1 MRYFVLAFLLLFT
14 GCVNKNFTLKDLSLS
29 QNASNYLANS
39 QNGSN
44 NSNSGDNIDPQALRE
59 SLKESYLKAWYSPWQ
74 DMEVKRNKKEVFW
87 ILKEMNRSTGYGE
100 DLKPNAKAF
109 NDALIKSMDIVHYP
123 SAKIKAVV
131 VRDSDVRAVPTNKP
145 YYRSQKGY
153 PFDRYQNSLI
163 FQGTPVLI
171 THFNTDKTYAHIQ
184 SSFVYGW
191 IKVSDLAYMRDKDI
205 KFLTQLKNYVMPI
218 RDKIPLY
225 TEYGNFY
232 TQARVGELFPI
243 IPKDQNPPKRE
254 KQGEQKKQ
262 KKQEK
267 ESLKVYGFLKDS
279 QGYATL
285 QSVILN
291 EKDFFVFPK
300 AFNGENMAYFINTM
314 LGQKYGWGGTLGNR
328 DCSAFTRDSF
338 ANFGIL
344 LPRNSYAQSR
354 YANNYVDLSSMKA
367 KEKEDYI
374 LKNAT
379 PFGTLLYLKGHIM
392 LYLGERDH
400 QAIVAHSIWSLQT
413 QKHFKTLI
421 HNIGGVVITSLWLAR
436 EHNGAFS
443 KKKLL
448 IDRVLGMSDLK
459 DLMFKT
465 SSPLNAN

>member
-1 MRYFVLAFLLLFT
+1 MRYFLVVFLFLFV
-14 GCVNKNFTLKDLSLS
+14 GCMKKDFTLKDLSLP
-29 QNASNYLANS
+29 QEASSYLASS

-44 NSNSGDNIDPQALRE
+44 NIDPQALRE
-59 SLKESYLKAWYSPWQ
+59 KLKESYLKAWYSPWL
-74 DMEVKRNKKEVFW
+74 DMKVKSNKKEVFW
-87 ILKEMNRSTGYGE
+87 ILKEMNKSTGYGE

-109 NDALIKSMDIVHYP
+109 NDGLIKSMDIAHYP

-145 YYRSQKGY
+145 YYLSQKGY

-171 THFNTDKTYAHIQ
+171 THFNLDKTYAHIQ

-205 KFLTQLKNYVMPI
+205 ELLTKLKNYVMPI
-218 RDKIPLY
+218 KDKIPLY
-225 TEYGNFY
+225 TDYGGFY
-232 TQARVGELFPI
+232 TNARVGELFAL
-243 IPKDQNPPKRE
+243 IPQSQKTPQKS
-254 KQGEQKKQ
+254 QKK
-262 KKQEK
+262 E
-267 ESLKVYGFLKDS
+267 LKAYGFLRDAK
-279 QGYATL
+279 GYATL
-285 QSVILN
+285 QSVILE

-300 AFNGENMAYFINTM
+300 AFNSENMAYFIDTM
-314 LGQKYGWGGTLGNR
+314 LGQKYGWGGLLGNR

-354 YANNYVDLSSMKA
+354 YANNYMDLSSMKA

-379 PFGTLLYLKGHIM
+379 PFGTLIYLKGHIM
-392 LYLGERDH
+392 LYLGTYNH
-400 QAIVAHSIWSLQT
+400 QAIVAHSIWSVQT
-413 QKHFKTLI
+413 QKHFKTLS
-421 HNIGGVVITSLWLAR
+421 HKIGGVVITSLWLAE

-459 DLMFKT
+459 DFVHKT

>member
-1 MRYFVLAFLLLFT
+1 MRYFLVVFLFLFV
-14 GCVNKNFTLKDLSLS
+14 GCMKKDFTLKDLSLP
-29 QNASNYLANS
+29 QEASSYLASS
-39 QNGSN
+39 QNGSHN
-44 NSNSGDNIDPQALRE
+44 NQSIDPQALRE
-59 SLKESYLKAWYSPWQ
+59 NLKESYLKAWYSPWL
-74 DMEVKRNKKEVFW
+74 DMKVKSNKKEVFW
-87 ILKEMNRSTGYGE
+87 ILKEMNKSTGYGE

-109 NDALIKSMDIVHYP
+109 NDELIKSMDIEHYP
-123 SAKIKAVV
+123 STKIKAVV

-145 YYRSQKGY
+145 YYLSPKGY

-171 THFNTDKTYAHIQ
+171 THFNMDKTYAHIQ

-191 IKVSDLAYMRDKDI
+191 IKVSDLAYMHDKDI
-205 KFLTQLKNYVMPI
+205 ELLTKLKNYVMPI
-218 RDKIPLY
+218 KDKIPLY
-225 TEYGNFY
+225 TDYGDFY
-232 TQARVGELFPI
+232 TNARVGELFAL
-243 IPKDQNPPKRE
+243 IPQSQKTPQKP
-254 KQGEQKKQ
+254 QKK
-262 KKQEK
+262 E
-267 ESLKVYGFLKDS
+267 LKAYGFLRDAK
-279 QGYATL
+279 GYAIL
-285 QSVILN
+285 QSVILD
-291 EKDFFVFPK
+291 EKDFFIFPK
-300 AFNGENMAYFINTM
+300 AFNSENMAYFIDTM
-314 LGQKYGWGGTLGNR
+314 LGQKYGWGGLLGNR

-379 PFGTLLYLKGHIM
+379 PFGTLIYLKGHIM
-392 LYLGERDH
+392 LYLGAYNH
-400 QAIVAHSIWSLQT
+400 QAIVAHSIWSVQT
-413 QKHFKTLI
+413 QKHFKTLS
-421 HNIGGVVITSLWLAR
+421 HKIGGVVITSLWLAE

-459 DLMFKT
+459 DFVNKT

>member
-1 MRYFVLAFLLLFT
+1 MRYFLVVFLFLFV
-14 GCVNKNFTLKDLSLS
+14 GCMKRDFTLKDLSLP
-29 QNASNYLANS
+29 QEASSYLASS
-39 QNGSN
+39 QNGSHN
-44 NSNSGDNIDPQALRE
+44 NQSIDPQALKE
-59 SLKESYLKAWYSPWQ
+59 ILKESYLKAWYSPWL
-74 DMEVKRNKKEVFW
+74 DAKVKSNKKEVFW
-87 ILKEMNRSTGYGE
+87 ILKEMNKSTGYGE

-109 NDALIKSMDIVHYP
+109 NDELIKSMDIAHYP

-145 YYRSQKGY
+145 YYLSQKGY

-171 THFNTDKTYAHIQ
+171 THFNLDKTYAHIQ

-191 IKVSDLAYMRDKDI
+191 IKVSDLAYMHDKDI
-205 KFLTQLKNYVMPI
+205 ELLTKLKNYVMPI
-218 RDKIPLY
+218 KDKIPLY
-225 TEYGNFY
+225 TDYGDFY
-232 TQARVGELFPI
+232 TNARVGELFAL
-243 IPKDQNPPKRE
+243 IPQSQNASQNP
-254 KQGEQKKQ
+254 QKK
-262 KKQEK
+262 E
-267 ESLKVYGFLKDS
+267 LKAYGFLRDAK
-279 QGYATL
+279 GYATL

-300 AFNGENMAYFINTM
+300 AFTSENMAYFIDTM
-314 LGQKYGWGGTLGNR
+314 LGQKYGWGGLLGNR

-374 LKNAT
+374 IKNAT
-379 PFGTLLYLKGHIM
+379 PFGTLIYLKGHIM
-392 LYLGERDH
+392 LYLGERNH
-400 QAIVAHSIWSLQT
+400 QAIVAHSIWSVQT
-413 QKHFKTLI
+413 QKHFKTLS
-421 HNIGGVVITSLWLAR
+421 HKIGGVVITSLWLAE

-459 DLMFKT
+459 DFVHKT

>member
-1 MRYFVLAFLLLFT
+1 MRYFLIVFLFLFV
-14 GCVNKNFTLKDLSLS
+14 GCTKKDFTLKDLSLP
-29 QNASNYLANS
+29 QEASSYLASS

-44 NSNSGDNIDPQALRE
+44 NNQSIDPQALRE
-59 SLKESYLKAWYSPWQ
+59 NLKESYLKAWYSPWL
-74 DMEVKRNKKEVFW
+74 DMKVKSNKKEVFW
-87 ILKEMNRSTGYGE
+87 ILKEMNKSTGYGE

-109 NDALIKSMDIVHYP
+109 NDELIKSMDIERYP

-131 VRDSDVRAVPTNKP
+131 ARDSDVRAVPTNKP
-145 YYRSQKGY
+145 FYLSPKGY

-191 IKVSDLAYMRDKDI
+191 IKVSDLAYIRDKDI
-205 KFLTQLKNYVMPI
+205 ELLTHLKDYVMPI
-218 RDKIPLY
+218 KDKIPLY
-225 TEYGNFY
+225 TDYGGFY
-232 TQARVGELFPI
+232 TNARVGELFAL
-243 IPKDQNPPKRE
+243 IPQSQKTPQKP
-254 KQGEQKKQ
+254 QKK
-262 KKQEK
+262 E
-267 ESLKVYGFLKDS
+267 LKAYGFLRDS
-279 QGYATL
+279 KGYATL
-285 QSVILN
+285 QSVILE

-300 AFNGENMAYFINTM
+300 AFNSENMAYFIDTM
-314 LGQKYGWGGTLGNR
+314 LGQKYGWGGLLGNR

-379 PFGTLLYLKGHIM
+379 PFGTLIYLKGHIM
-392 LYLGERDH
+392 LYLGAHNH
-400 QAIVAHSIWSLQT
+400 QAIVAHSIWSVQT
-413 QKHFKTLI
+413 QKHFKTLS
-421 HNIGGVVITSLWLAR
+421 HKIGGVVITSLWLAE

-459 DLMFKT
+459 DFVNKT
-465 SSPLNAN
+465 SSPLSAN

>member
-1 MRYFVLAFLLLFT
+1 MRYFLVVFLFLFV
-14 GCVNKNFTLKDLSLS
+14 GCMKKDLTLKDLSLP
-29 QNASNYLANS
+29 QEASSYLASS

-44 NSNSGDNIDPQALRE
+44 NNQSIDPQALRE
-59 SLKESYLKAWYSPWQ
+59 NLKESYLKAWYSPWL
-74 DMEVKRNKKEVFW
+74 DMKVKSNKKEVFW
-87 ILKEMNRSTGYGE
+87 ILKEMDKSTGYGE

-109 NDALIKSMDIVHYP
+109 NDKLIKSMDIERYP

-145 YYRSQKGY
+145 YYLSPKGY

-171 THFNTDKTYAHIQ
+171 THFNLDKTYAHIQ

-191 IKVSDLAYMRDKDI
+191 IKVSDLAYMHNKDI
-205 KFLTQLKNYVMPI
+205 ELLTHLKNYVMPI
-218 RDKIPLY
+218 KDKIPLY
-225 TEYGNFY
+225 TDYGDFY
-232 TQARVGELFPI
+232 TDARVGELFAL
-243 IPKDQNPPKRE
+243 IPQNQNTPQKP
-254 KQGEQKKQ
+254 QKK
-262 KKQEK
+262 E
-267 ESLKVYGFLKDS
+267 LKAYGFLRDAK
-279 QGYATL
+279 GYAIL
-285 QSVILN
+285 QSVILE

-300 AFNGENMAYFINTM
+300 AFNSENMAYFIDTM
-314 LGQKYGWGGTLGNR
+314 LGQKYGWGGLLGNR

-379 PFGTLLYLKGHIM
+379 PFGTLIYLKGHIM
-392 LYLGERDH
+392 LYLGAHNH
-400 QAIVAHSIWSLQT
+400 QAIVAHSIWSVQT
-413 QKHFKTLI
+413 QKHFKTLS
-421 HNIGGVVITSLWLAR
+421 HKIGGVVITSLWLAE

-459 DLMFKT
+459 DFVNKT

>member
-1 MRYFVLAFLLLFT
+1 MRYFLVVFLFLFV
-14 GCVNKNFTLKDLSLS
+14 GCMQKDFVLKDLSLS
-29 QNASNYLANS
+29 QEASSYLASS

-44 NSNSGDNIDPQALRE
+44 NNQSIDPQALRE
-59 SLKESYLKAWYSPWQ
+59 NLKESYLKAWYSPWL
-74 DMEVKRNKKEVFW
+74 DMKVKSNKKEVFW
-87 ILKEMNRSTGYGE
+87 ILKEMNKSTGYGE

-109 NDALIKSMDIVHYP
+109 NDELIKSMDIERYP
-123 SAKIKAVV
+123 SAKIRAVV
-131 VRDSDVRAVPTNKP
+131 ARDSDVRAVPTNKP
-145 YYRSQKGY
+145 YYLSPKGY

-163 FQGTPVLI
+163 FQGTPVLV
-171 THFNTDKTYAHIQ
+171 THFNIDKTYAHIQ

-191 IKVSDLAYMRDKDI
+191 IKVSDLAYMHDKDI
-205 KFLTQLKNYVMPI
+205 ELLTHLKNYVMPI
-218 RDKIPLY
+218 KDKIPLY
-225 TEYGNFY
+225 TDYGDFY
-232 TQARVGELFPI
+232 TDARVGELFAL
-243 IPKDQNPPKRE
+243 IPQSQKTPQKP
-254 KQGEQKKQ
+254 QKK
-262 KKQEK
+262 E
-267 ESLKVYGFLKDS
+267 LKAYGFLRDAK
-279 QGYATL
+279 GYAAL
-285 QSVILN
+285 QSVILD

-300 AFNGENMAYFINTM
+300 AFNSENMAYFIDTM
-314 LGQKYGWGGTLGNR
+314 LGQKYGWGGLLGNR

-379 PFGTLLYLKGHIM
+379 PFGTLIYLKGHIM
-392 LYLGERDH
+392 LYLGTHNH
-400 QAIVAHSIWSLQT
+400 QAIVAHSIWSVQT
-413 QKHFKTLI
+413 QKHFKTLS
-421 HNIGGVVITSLWLAR
+421 HKIGGVVITSLWLAE

-459 DLMFKT
+459 DFVNKT

>member
-1 MRYFVLAFLLLFT
+1 MRYFLVVFLFLFV
-14 GCVNKNFTLKDLSLS
+14 GCMKKDFTLKDLSLP
-29 QNASNYLANS
+29 QEASSYLASS
-39 QNGSN
+39 QNGSHN
-44 NSNSGDNIDPQALRE
+44 NQSIDPQALRE
-59 SLKESYLKAWYSPWQ
+59 NLKESYLKAWYSPWL
-74 DMEVKRNKKEVFW
+74 DAKVKSNKKEVFW
-87 ILKEMNRSTGYGE
+87 ILKEMNKSTGYGE

-109 NDALIKSMDIVHYP
+109 NDELINSMDIAHYP

-145 YYRSQKGY
+145 YYLSQKGY

-171 THFNTDKTYAHIQ
+171 THFNLDKTYAHIQ

-205 KFLTQLKNYVMPI
+205 ELLTKLKNYVMPI
-218 RDKIPLY
+218 KDKIPLY
-225 TEYGNFY
+225 TDYGDFY
-232 TQARVGELFPI
+232 TDARVGELFAL
-243 IPKDQNPPKRE
+243 IPQSQNASQNP
-254 KQGEQKKQ
+254 QKK
-262 KKQEK
+262 E
-267 ESLKVYGFLKDS
+267 LKAYGFLRDAK
-279 QGYATL
+279 GYAAL
-285 QSVILN
+285 QSVILD

-300 AFNGENMAYFINTM
+300 AFNSENMAYFIDTM
-314 LGQKYGWGGTLGNR
+314 LGQKYGWGGLLGNR

-379 PFGTLLYLKGHIM
+379 PFGTLIYLKGHIM
-392 LYLGERDH
+392 LYLGERNH
-400 QAIVAHSIWSLQT
+400 QAIVAHSIWSVQT
-413 QKHFKTLI
+413 QKHFKTLS
-421 HNIGGVVITSLWLAR
+421 HKIGGVVITSLWLAE

-459 DLMFKT
+459 DFVNKT

>member
-1 MRYFVLAFLLLFT
+1 MRYFLVVFLFLFV
-14 GCVNKNFTLKDLSLS
+14 GCMKKDFTLKDLSLP
-29 QNASNYLANS
+29 QEASSYLASS

-44 NSNSGDNIDPQALRE
+44 NNQSIDPQALRE
-59 SLKESYLKAWYSPWQ
+59 NLKESYLKAWYSPWL
-74 DMEVKRNKKEVFW
+74 DMKVKSNKKEVFW
-87 ILKEMNRSTGYGE
+87 ILKEMNKSTGYGE

-109 NDALIKSMDIVHYP
+109 NDELIKSMDIEHYP

-131 VRDSDVRAVPTNKP
+131 TRDSDVRAVPTNKP
-145 YYRSQKGY
+145 FYLSPKGY

-191 IKVSDLAYMRDKDI
+191 IKVSDLAYMHDKDI
-205 KFLTQLKNYVMPI
+205 ELLTHLKDYVMPI
-218 RDKIPLY
+218 KDKIPLY
-225 TEYGNFY
+225 TDYGDFY
-232 TQARVGELFPI
+232 TNARVGELFAL
-243 IPKDQNPPKRE
+243 IPQSQKTPQKP
-254 KQGEQKKQ
+254 QKK
-262 KKQEK
+262 E
-267 ESLKVYGFLKDS
+267 LKAYGFLRDAK
-279 QGYATL
+279 GYAIL
-285 QSVILN
+285 QSVILE

-300 AFNGENMAYFINTM
+300 AFNSENMAYFIDTM
-314 LGQKYGWGGTLGNR
+314 LGQKYGWGGLLGNR

-379 PFGTLLYLKGHIM
+379 PFGTLIYLKGHIM
-392 LYLGERDH
+392 LYLGTHNH
-400 QAIVAHSIWSLQT
+400 QAIVAHSIWSVQT
-413 QKHFKTLI
+413 QKHFKTLS
-421 HNIGGVVITSLWLAR
+421 HKIGGVVITSLWLAE

-459 DLMFKT
+459 DFVNKT

>member
-1 MRYFVLAFLLLFT
+1 MRYFLVVFLFLFV
-14 GCVNKNFTLKDLSLS
+14 GCMKKDFTLKDLSLP
-29 QNASNYLANS
+29 QEASSYLASS
-39 QNGSN
+39 QNGSHN
-44 NSNSGDNIDPQALRE
+44 DQSIDPQALRE
-59 SLKESYLKAWYSPWQ
+59 NLKESYLKAWYSPWL
-74 DMEVKRNKKEVFW
+74 DAKVKNNKKEVFW
-87 ILKEMNRSTGYGE
+87 ILKEMNKSTGYGE

-109 NDALIKSMDIVHYP
+109 NDELIKSMDIAHYP

-145 YYRSQKGY
+145 YYLSPKGY

-171 THFNTDKTYAHIQ
+171 THFNLDKTYAHIQ

-205 KFLTQLKNYVMPI
+205 ELLTKLKNYVMPI
-218 RDKIPLY
+218 KDKIPLY
-225 TEYGNFY
+225 TDYGDFY
-232 TQARVGELFPI
+232 TDARVGELFAL
-243 IPKDQNPPKRE
+243 IPQSQNASQNP
-254 KQGEQKKQ
+254 QKK
-262 KKQEK
+262 E
-267 ESLKVYGFLKDS
+267 LKAYGFLKDAK
-279 QGYATL
+279 GYAAL

-300 AFNGENMAYFINTM
+300 AFTSENMAYFIDTM
-314 LGQKYGWGGTLGNR
+314 LGQKYGWGGLLGNR

-379 PFGTLLYLKGHIM
+379 PFGTLIYLKGHIM
-392 LYLGERDH
+392 LYLGAHNH
-400 QAIVAHSIWSLQT
+400 QAIVAHSIWSVQT
-413 QKHFKTLI
+413 QKHFKTLS
-421 HNIGGVVITSLWLAR
+421 HKIGGVVITSLWLAE

-459 DLMFKT
+459 DFVNKT

>member
-1 MRYFVLAFLLLFT
+1 MRYFLVVFLFLFV
-14 GCVNKNFTLKDLSLS
+14 GCMKKDFTLKDLSLP
-29 QNASNYLANS
+29 QEASSYLANS
-39 QNGSN
+39 QNGSHN
-44 NSNSGDNIDPQALRE
+44 NQSIDPQALRE
-59 SLKESYLKAWYSPWQ
+59 NLKENYLKAWYSPWL
-74 DMEVKRNKKEVFW
+74 DAKIKSNKKEVFW
-87 ILKEMNRSTGYGE
+87 ILKEMNKSTGYGE

-109 NDALIKSMDIVHYP
+109 NDELIKSMDIEHYP

-145 YYRSQKGY
+145 YYLSPKGY

-163 FQGTPVLI
+163 FQGTPVLV
-171 THFNTDKTYAHIQ
+171 THFNLDKTYAHIQ

-205 KFLTQLKNYVMPI
+205 ELLTKLKNYVMPI
-218 RDKIPLY
+218 KDKIPLY
-225 TEYGNFY
+225 TDYGDFY
-232 TQARVGELFPI
+232 TNARVGELFTL
-243 IPKDQNPPKRE
+243 IPQSQKTPQNP
-254 KQGEQKKQ
+254 QKK
-262 KKQEK
+262 E
-267 ESLKVYGFLKDS
+267 LKAYGFLRDAK
-279 QGYATL
+279 GYADL
-285 QSVILN
+285 QSVILD

-300 AFNGENMAYFINTM
+300 AFNSENMAYFIDTM
-314 LGQKYGWGGTLGNR
+314 LGQKYGWGGLLGNR

-379 PFGTLLYLKGHIM
+379 PFGTLIYLKGHIM
-392 LYLGERDH
+392 LYLGAYNH
-400 QAIVAHSIWSLQT
+400 QAIVAHSIWSVQT
-413 QKHFKTLI
+413 QKHFKTLS
-421 HNIGGVVITSLWLAR
+421 HKIGGVVITSLWLAE

-459 DLMFKT
+459 DFVNKT
-465 SSPLNAN
+465 SSPWNAN

>member
-1 MRYFVLAFLLLFT
+1 MRYFLVVFLFLFV
-14 GCVNKNFTLKDLSLS
+14 GCMKKDFTLKDLSLP
-29 QNASNYLANS
+29 QEASSYLANS
-39 QNGSN
+39 QNDSHN
-44 NSNSGDNIDPQALRE
+44 NQSIDLQALKE
-59 SLKESYLKAWYSPWQ
+59 NLKESYLKAWYSPWL
-74 DMEVKRNKKEVFW
+74 DAKIKSNKKEVFW
-87 ILKEMNRSTGYGE
+87 ILKEMNKSTGYGE

-109 NDALIKSMDIVHYP
+109 NDALIKSMDIERYP

-145 YYRSQKGY
+145 YYLSPKGY

-171 THFNTDKTYAHIQ
+171 THFNLDKTYAHIQ

-191 IKVSDLAYMRDKDI
+191 IKVSDLAYMHDKDI
-205 KFLTQLKNYVMPI
+205 ELLTHLKNYVMPI
-218 RDKIPLY
+218 KDKIPLY
-225 TEYGNFY
+225 TDYGDFY
-232 TQARVGELFPI
+232 TDARVGELFAL
-243 IPKDQNPPKRE
+243 IPQSQNASQKP
-254 KQGEQKKQ
+254 QKK
-262 KKQEK
+262 E
-267 ESLKVYGFLKDS
+267 LKAYGFLRDAK
-279 QGYATL
+279 GYAAL
-285 QSVILN
+285 QSVILE

-300 AFNGENMAYFINTM
+300 AFNSENMAYFIDTM
-314 LGQKYGWGGTLGNR
+314 LGQKYGWGGLLGNR

-379 PFGTLLYLKGHIM
+379 PFGTLIYLKGHIM
-392 LYLGERDH
+392 LYLGAYNH
-400 QAIVAHSIWSLQT
+400 QAIVAHSIWSVQT
-413 QKHFKTLI
+413 QKHFKTLS
-421 HNIGGVVITSLWLAR
+421 HKIGGVVITSLWLAE

-459 DLMFKT
+459 DFVNKT

>member
-1 MRYFVLAFLLLFT
+1 MRYFLVVFLFLFV
-14 GCVNKNFTLKDLSLS
+14 GCMKKDFTLKDLSLPQEASSYLASS
-29 QNASNYLANS
+29 QNSS
-39 QNGSN
+39 HN
-44 NSNSGDNIDPQALRE
+44 NQSIDPQALRE
-59 SLKESYLKAWYSPWQ
+59 NLKESYLKAWYSPWL
-74 DMEVKRNKKEVFW
+74 DAKIKSNKKEVFW
-87 ILKEMNRSTGYGE
+87 ILKEMNKSTGYGE

-109 NDALIKSMDIVHYP
+109 NDELIKSMDIAHYP

-145 YYRSQKGY
+145 YYLSQKGY

-163 FQGTPVLI
+163 FQGTPVLV
-171 THFNTDKTYAHIQ
+171 THFNLDKTYAHIQ

-205 KFLTQLKNYVMPI
+205 ELLTKLKNYVMPI
-218 RDKIPLY
+218 KDKIPLY
-225 TEYGNFY
+225 TDYGDFY
-232 TQARVGELFPI
+232 TDARVGELFAL
-243 IPKDQNPPKRE
+243 IPQSQNASQNP
-254 KQGEQKKQ
+254 QKK
-262 KKQEK
+262 E
-267 ESLKVYGFLKDS
+267 LKAYGFLKDAK
-279 QGYATL
+279 GYVAL
-285 QSVILN
+285 QSVILD

-300 AFNGENMAYFINTM
+300 AFTSENMAYFIDTM
-314 LGQKYGWGGTLGNR
+314 LGQKYGWGGLLGNR

-374 LKNAT
+374 IKNAT
-379 PFGTLLYLKGHIM
+379 PFGTLIYLKGHIM
-392 LYLGERDH
+392 LYLGAYNH
-400 QAIVAHSIWSLQT
+400 QAIVAHSIWSVQT
-413 QKHFKTLI
+413 QKHFKTLS
-421 HNIGGVVITSLWLAR
+421 HKIGGVVITSLWLAE

-459 DLMFKT
+459 DFVNKT

>member
-1 MRYFVLAFLLLFT
+1 MRCFLVVFLFLFV
-14 GCVNKNFTLKDLSLS
+14 GCMKKDFTLKDLSLP
-29 QNASNYLANS
+29 QEASSYLASS
-39 QNGSN
+39 QNGSHN
-44 NSNSGDNIDPQALRE
+44 NQSIDSQALRE
-59 SLKESYLKAWYSPWQ
+59 NLKESYLKAWYSPWL
-74 DMEVKRNKKEVFW
+74 DAKVKSNKKEVFW
-87 ILKEMNRSTGYGE
+87 ILKEMNKSTGYGE

-109 NDALIKSMDIVHYP
+109 NDELIKSMDIEHYP
-123 SAKIKAVV
+123 STKIKAVV

-145 YYRSQKGY
+145 YYLSQKGY

-171 THFNTDKTYAHIQ
+171 THFNLDKTYAHIQ

-205 KFLTQLKNYVMPI
+205 ELLTKLKNYVMPI
-218 RDKIPLY
+218 KDKIPLY
-225 TEYGNFY
+225 TDYGDFY
-232 TQARVGELFPI
+232 TDARVGELFAL
-243 IPKDQNPPKRE
+243 IPQSQNASQNP
-254 KQGEQKKQ
+254 QKK
-262 KKQEK
+262 E
-267 ESLKVYGFLKDS
+267 LKAYGFLRDAK
-279 QGYATL
+279 GYAAL
-285 QSVILN
+285 QSVILD

-300 AFNGENMAYFINTM
+300 AFTSENMAYFIDTM

-379 PFGTLLYLKGHIM
+379 PFGTLIYLKGHIM
-392 LYLGERDH
+392 LYLGAYNH
-400 QAIVAHSIWSLQT
+400 QAIVAHSIWSVQT
-413 QKHFKTLI
+413 QKHFKTLS
-421 HNIGGVVITSLWLAR
+421 HKIGGVVITSLWLAE

-459 DLMFKT
+459 DFVNKT

>member
-1 MRYFVLAFLLLFT
+1 MRYFLVVFLFLFV
-14 GCVNKNFTLKDLSLS
+14 GCMKKDFTLKDLSLP
-29 QNASNYLANS
+29 QEASSYLASS
-39 QNGSN
+39 QNGSHN
-44 NSNSGDNIDPQALRE
+44 NQSIDPQALRE
-59 SLKESYLKAWYSPWQ
+59 NLKESYLKAWYSPWL
-74 DMEVKRNKKEVFW
+74 DAKVKSNKKEVFW
-87 ILKEMNRSTGYGE
+87 ILKEMNKSTGYGE

-109 NDALIKSMDIVHYP
+109 NDELIKSMDIAHYP

-145 YYRSQKGY
+145 YYLSQKGY

-171 THFNTDKTYAHIQ
+171 THFNLDKTYAHIQ

-205 KFLTQLKNYVMPI
+205 ELLTKLKNYVMPI

-225 TEYGNFY
+225 TEYGDFY
-232 TQARVGELFPI
+232 TDARVGELFAL
-243 IPKDQNPPKRE
+243 IPQSQNASQNP
-254 KQGEQKKQ
+254 QKK
-262 KKQEK
+262 E
-267 ESLKVYGFLKDS
+267 LKAYGFLRDAK
-279 QGYATL
+279 GYATL

-300 AFNGENMAYFINTM
+300 AFTSENMAYFIDTM
-314 LGQKYGWGGTLGNR
+314 LGQKYGWGGLLGNR

-379 PFGTLLYLKGHIM
+379 PFGTLIYLKGHIM
-392 LYLGERDH
+392 LYLGAYNH
-400 QAIVAHSIWSLQT
+400 QAIVAHSIWSVQT
-413 QKHFKTLI
+413 QKHFKTLS
-421 HNIGGVVITSLWLAR
+421 HKIGGVVITSLWLAE

-459 DLMFKT
+459 DFVHKT

>member
-1 MRYFVLAFLLLFT
+1 M
-14 GCVNKNFTLKDLSLS
+14 LKDLSLP
-29 QNASNYLANS
+29 QEASSYLASS
-39 QNGSN
+39 QNGSHN
-44 NSNSGDNIDPQALRE
+44 NQSIDPQALRE
-59 SLKESYLKAWYSPWQ
+59 NLKESYLKAWYSPWL
-74 DMEVKRNKKEVFW
+74 DAKIKSNKKEVFW
-87 ILKEMNRSTGYGE
+87 ILKEMNKSTGYGE

-109 NDALIKSMDIVHYP
+109 NDELIKSMDIEHYP

-145 YYRSQKGY
+145 YYLSQKGY

-171 THFNTDKTYAHIQ
+171 THFNLDKTYAHIQ

-205 KFLTQLKNYVMPI
+205 ELLTKLKNYVMPI
-218 RDKIPLY
+218 KDKIPLY
-225 TEYGNFY
+225 TDYGDFY
-232 TQARVGELFPI
+232 TDARVGELFAL
-243 IPKDQNPPKRE
+243 IPQSQNASQNP
-254 KQGEQKKQ
+254 QKK
-262 KKQEK
+262 E
-267 ESLKVYGFLKDS
+267 LKAYGFLRDAK
-279 QGYATL
+279 GYAAL
-285 QSVILN
+285 QSVILD

-300 AFNGENMAYFINTM
+300 AFNSENMAYFIDTM
-314 LGQKYGWGGTLGNR
+314 LGQKYGWGGLLGNR

-344 LPRNSYAQSR
+344 LPRNSYTQSR

-379 PFGTLLYLKGHIM
+379 PFGTLIYLKGHIM
-392 LYLGERDH
+392 LYLGAYNH
-400 QAIVAHSIWSLQT
+400 QAIVAHSIWSVQT
-413 QKHFKTLI
+413 QKHFKTLS
-421 HNIGGVVITSLWLAR
+421 HKIGGVVITSLWLAE

-459 DLMFKT
+459 DFVNKT

>member
-1 MRYFVLAFLLLFT
+1 MRYFLVVFLFLFV
-14 GCVNKNFTLKDLSLS
+14 GCMKRDFALKDLSLP
-29 QNASNYLANS
+29 QEASSYLASS
-39 QNGSN
+39 QNGSHN
-44 NSNSGDNIDPQALRE
+44 NQSIDPQALRE
-59 SLKESYLKAWYSPWQ
+59 NLKESYLKAWYSPWL
-74 DMEVKRNKKEVFW
+74 DAKIKSNKKEVFW
-87 ILKEMNRSTGYGE
+87 ILKEMNKSTGYGE

-109 NDALIKSMDIVHYP
+109 NDELIKSMDIEHYP

-131 VRDSDVRAVPTNKP
+131 VRDSDVRAVPTDKP
-145 YYRSQKGY
+145 YYLSQKGY

-171 THFNTDKTYAHIQ
+171 THFNLDKTYAHIQ

-191 IKVSDLAYMRDKDI
+191 IKVSDLAYMHDKDI
-205 KFLTQLKNYVMPI
+205 ELLTKLKNYVMPI
-218 RDKIPLY
+218 KDKIPLY
-225 TEYGNFY
+225 TDYGDFY
-232 TQARVGELFPI
+232 TNARVGELFAL
-243 IPKDQNPPKRE
+243 IPQSQNASQNP
-254 KQGEQKKQ
+254 QKK
-262 KKQEK
+262 E
-267 ESLKVYGFLKDS
+267 LKAYGFLRDAK
-279 QGYATL
+279 GYAAL
-285 QSVILN
+285 QSVILD

-300 AFNGENMAYFINTM
+300 AFNSENMAYFIDTM
-314 LGQKYGWGGTLGNR
+314 LGQKYGWGGLLGNR

-379 PFGTLLYLKGHIM
+379 PFGTLIYLKGHIM
-392 LYLGERDH
+392 LYLGERNH
-400 QAIVAHSIWSLQT
+400 QAIVAHSIWSVQT
-413 QKHFKTLI
+413 QKHFKTLS
-421 HNIGGVVITSLWLAR
+421 HKIGGVVITSLWLAE

-448 IDRVLGMSDLK
+448 IDKVLGMSDLK
-459 DLMFKT
+459 DFVNKT

>member
-1 MRYFVLAFLLLFT
+1 MRYFLVVFLFLFV
-14 GCVNKNFTLKDLSLS
+14 GCMKKDFTLKDLSLP
-29 QNASNYLANS
+29 QEASSYLASS
-39 QNGSN
+39 QNGSHN
-44 NSNSGDNIDPQALRE
+44 NQSIDPQALRE
-59 SLKESYLKAWYSPWQ
+59 NLKESYLKAWYSPWL
-74 DMEVKRNKKEVFW
+74 DAKIKSNKKEVFW
-87 ILKEMNRSTGYGE
+87 ILKEMNKSTGYGE
-100 DLKPNAKAF
+100 DLKPNAKVF
-109 NDALIKSMDIVHYP
+109 NDELIKSMDIEHYP

-145 YYRSQKGY
+145 YYLSQKGY

-171 THFNTDKTYAHIQ
+171 THFNLDKTYAHIQ

-191 IKVSDLAYMRDKDI
+191 IKVSDLAYMHDKDI
-205 KFLTQLKNYVMPI
+205 ELLTKLKNYVMPI
-218 RDKIPLY
+218 KDKIPLY
-225 TEYGNFY
+225 TDYGDFY
-232 TQARVGELFPI
+232 TNARVGELFAL
-243 IPKDQNPPKRE
+243 IPQSQNAS
-254 KQGEQKKQ
+254 QNSQKK
-262 KKQEK
+262 E
-267 ESLKVYGFLKDS
+267 LKAYGFLRDAK
-279 QGYATL
+279 GYAAL
-285 QSVILN
+285 QSVILD

-300 AFNGENMAYFINTM
+300 AFNSENMAYFIDTM
-314 LGQKYGWGGTLGNR
+314 LGQKYGWGGLLGNR

-379 PFGTLLYLKGHIM
+379 PFGTLIYLKGHIM
-392 LYLGERDH
+392 LYLGAYNH
-400 QAIVAHSIWSLQT
+400 QAIVAHSIWSVQT
-413 QKHFKTLI
+413 QKHFKTLS
-421 HNIGGVVITSLWLAR
+421 HKIGGVVITSLWLAE

-459 DLMFKT
+459 DFVHKT
-465 SSPLNAN
+465 SSPLNTN

>member
-1 MRYFVLAFLLLFT
+1 MRYFLVVFLFLFV
-14 GCVNKNFTLKDLSLS
+14 GCMKKDFTLKDLSLP
-29 QNASNYLANS
+29 QEASSYLASS

-44 NSNSGDNIDPQALRE
+44 NNQSIDPQALRE
-59 SLKESYLKAWYSPWQ
+59 NLKESYLKAWYSPWL
-74 DMEVKRNKKEVFW
+74 DAKVKSNKKEVFW
-87 ILKEMNRSTGYGE
+87 ILKEMNKSTGYGE

-109 NDALIKSMDIVHYP
+109 NDELIKSMDIERYP
-123 SAKIKAVV
+123 STKIRAVV

-145 YYRSQKGY
+145 FYLSPKGY

-191 IKVSDLAYMRDKDI
+191 IKVSDLAYMHDKDI
-205 KFLTQLKNYVMPI
+205 ELLTHLKDYVMPI
-218 RDKIPLY
+218 KDKIPLY
-225 TEYGNFY
+225 TDYGGFY
-232 TQARVGELFPI
+232 TNARVGELFAL
-243 IPKDQNPPKRE
+243 IPQSQKTPQNPPK
-254 KQGEQKKQ
+254 
-262 KKQEK
+262 K
-267 ESLKVYGFLKDS
+267 ELKAYGFLRDS
-279 QGYATL
+279 KGYATL
-285 QSVILN
+285 QSVILD

-300 AFNGENMAYFINTM
+300 AFTSENMAYFIDTM
-314 LGQKYGWGGTLGNR
+314 LGQKYGWGGLLGNR

-379 PFGTLLYLKGHIM
+379 PFGTLIYLKGHIM
-392 LYLGERDH
+392 LYLGAHNH
-400 QAIVAHSIWSLQT
+400 QAIVAHSIWSVQT
-413 QKHFKTLI
+413 QKHFKTLS
-421 HNIGGVVITSLWLAR
+421 HKIGGVVITSLWLAE

-459 DLMFKT
+459 DFVHKT

>member
-1 MRYFVLAFLLLFT
+1 MRYFLVVFLFLFV
-14 GCVNKNFTLKDLSLS
+14 GCMKKDFTLKDLSLP
-29 QNASNYLANS
+29 QEASSYLASS
-39 QNGSN
+39 QNGSHN
-44 NSNSGDNIDPQALRE
+44 NSIDPQALRKN
-59 SLKESYLKAWYSPWQ
+59 LKESYLKAWYSPWL
-74 DMEVKRNKKEVFW
+74 DAKIKSNKKEVFW
-87 ILKEMNRSTGYGE
+87 ILKEMNKSTGYGE

-109 NDALIKSMDIVHYP
+109 NDELIKSMDIERYP

-145 YYRSQKGY
+145 YYLSQKGY

-171 THFNTDKTYAHIQ
+171 THFNLDKTYAHIQ

-205 KFLTQLKNYVMPI
+205 ELLTKIKNYVMPI
-218 RDKIPLY
+218 KDKIPLY
-225 TEYGNFY
+225 TDYGDFY
-232 TQARVGELFPI
+232 TDARVGELFAL
-243 IPKDQNPPKRE
+243 IPQSQKTPQNPL
-254 KQGEQKKQ
+254 KK
-262 KKQEK
+262 E
-267 ESLKVYGFLKDS
+267 LKAYGFLRDS
-279 QGYATL
+279 KGYATL

-300 AFNGENMAYFINTM
+300 AFTSENMAYFIDTM
-314 LGQKYGWGGTLGNR
+314 LGQKYGWGGLLGNR

-374 LKNAT
+374 IKNAT
-379 PFGTLLYLKGHIM
+379 PFDTLIYLKGHIM
-392 LYLGERDH
+392 LYLGERNH
-400 QAIVAHSIWSLQT
+400 QAIVAHSIWSVQT
-413 QKHFKTLI
+413 QKHFKTLS
-421 HNIGGVVITSLWLAR
+421 HKIGGVVITSLWLAE

-459 DLMFKT
+459 DFVHKT

>member
-1 MRYFVLAFLLLFT
+1 M
-14 GCVNKNFTLKDLSLS
+14 LKDLSLP
-29 QNASNYLANS
+29 QEASSYLASS
-39 QNGSN
+39 QNGSHN
-44 NSNSGDNIDPQALRE
+44 NQSIDPQALRE
-59 SLKESYLKAWYSPWQ
+59 NLKESYLKAWYSPWL
-74 DMEVKRNKKEVFW
+74 DAKIKSNKKEVFW
-87 ILKEMNRSTGYGE
+87 ILKEMNKSTGYGE

-109 NDALIKSMDIVHYP
+109 NDELIKSMDIEHYP

-145 YYRSQKGY
+145 YYLSPKGY

-171 THFNTDKTYAHIQ
+171 THFNLDKTYAHIQ

-205 KFLTQLKNYVMPI
+205 ELLTHLKDYVMPI
-218 RDKIPLY
+218 KDKIPLY
-225 TEYGNFY
+225 TDYGGFY
-232 TQARVGELFPI
+232 TNARVGELFAL
-243 IPKDQNPPKRE
+243 IPQSQNASQKP
-254 KQGEQKKQ
+254 QKK
-262 KKQEK
+262 E
-267 ESLKVYGFLKDS
+267 LKAYGFLRDAK
-279 QGYATL
+279 GYAIL
-285 QSVILN
+285 QSVILD

-300 AFNGENMAYFINTM
+300 AFNSENMAYFIDTM
-314 LGQKYGWGGTLGNR
+314 LGQKYGWGGLLGNR

-379 PFGTLLYLKGHIM
+379 PFGTLIYLKGHIM
-392 LYLGERDH
+392 LYLGAYNH
-400 QAIVAHSIWSLQT
+400 QAIVAHSIWSVQT
-413 QKHFKTLI
+413 QKHFKTLS
-421 HNIGGVVITSLWLAR
+421 HKIGGVVITSLWLAE

-459 DLMFKT
+459 DFVHKT

>member
-1 MRYFVLAFLLLFT
+1 MRYFLVVFLFLFV
-14 GCVNKNFTLKDLSLS
+14 GCMKKDFTLKDLSLP
-29 QNASNYLANS
+29 QEASSYLASS
-39 QNGSN
+39 QNGSHN
-44 NSNSGDNIDPQALRE
+44 NQSIDPQALRE
-59 SLKESYLKAWYSPWQ
+59 NLKESYLKAWYSPWL
-74 DMEVKRNKKEVFW
+74 DAKAKSNKKEVFW
-87 ILKEMNRSTGYGE
+87 ILKEMNKSTGYGE

-109 NDALIKSMDIVHYP
+109 NDELIKSMDIAHYP

-145 YYRSQKGY
+145 YYLSQKGY

-171 THFNTDKTYAHIQ
+171 THFNLDKTYAHIQ

-205 KFLTQLKNYVMPI
+205 ELLTKLKNYVMPI
-218 RDKIPLY
+218 KDKIPLY
-225 TEYGNFY
+225 TDYGDFY
-232 TQARVGELFPI
+232 TDARVGELFAL
-243 IPKDQNPPKRE
+243 IPQSQNASQNP
-254 KQGEQKKQ
+254 QKK
-262 KKQEK
+262 E
-267 ESLKVYGFLKDS
+267 LKAYGFLKDAK
-279 QGYATL
+279 GYAAL
-285 QSVILN
+285 QSVILD

-300 AFNGENMAYFINTM
+300 AFNSENMAYFIDTM
-314 LGQKYGWGGTLGNR
+314 LGQKYGWGGLLGNR

-379 PFGTLLYLKGHIM
+379 PFGTLIYLKGHIM
-392 LYLGERDH
+392 LYLGERNH
-400 QAIVAHSIWSLQT
+400 QAIVAHSIWSVQT
-413 QKHFKTLI
+413 QKHFKTLS
-421 HNIGGVVITSLWLAR
+421 HKIGGVVITSLWLAE

-459 DLMFKT
+459 DFVHKT

>member
-1 MRYFVLAFLLLFT
+1 MRYFLVVFLFLFV
-14 GCVNKNFTLKDLSLS
+14 GCMKKDFTLKDLSLP
-29 QNASNYLANS
+29 QEASSYLAS
-39 QNGSN
+39 PQNGGN
-44 NSNSGDNIDPQALRE
+44 NGNSANRIDPQALRE
-59 SLKESYLKAWYSPWQ
+59 SLKESYLKAWYSPWL
-74 DMEVKRNKKEVFW
+74 DAKVKSNKKEVFW
-87 ILKEMNRSTGYGE
+87 ILKEMNKSTGYGE

-109 NDALIKSMDIVHYP
+109 NDELIKSMDIAHYP

-145 YYRSQKGY
+145 YYLSQKGY

-163 FQGTPVLI
+163 FQGTPVLV

-205 KFLTQLKNYVMPI
+205 ELLTKLKNYVMPI
-218 RDKIPLY
+218 KDKIPLY
-225 TEYGNFY
+225 TDYGDFY
-232 TQARVGELFPI
+232 TQARVGELFAL
-243 IPKDQNPPKRE
+243 IPKDLAKNH
-254 KQGEQKKQ
+254 KKD
-262 KKQEK
+262 
-267 ESLKVYGFLKDS
+267 ESLKAYGFLRDAK
-279 QGYATL
+279 GYATL
-285 QSVILN
+285 QNVILN

-300 AFNGENMAYFINTM
+300 AFTSENMAYFIDTM
-314 LGQKYGWGGTLGNR
+314 LGQKYGWGGLLGNR

-379 PFGTLLYLKGHIM
+379 PFGTLIYLKGHIM
-392 LYLGERDH
+392 LYLGAYNH
-400 QAIVAHSIWSLQT
+400 QAIVAHSIWSVQT
-413 QKHFKTLI
+413 QKHFKTLS
-421 HNIGGVVITSLWLAR
+421 HKIGGVVITSLWLAE

-459 DLMFKT
+459 DFVHKT

>member
-1 MRYFVLAFLLLFT
+1 MRYFLVVFLFLFV
-14 GCVNKNFTLKDLSLS
+14 GCMKKDFTLKDLSLP
-29 QNASNYLANS
+29 QEASSYLADS
-39 QNGSN
+39 QNGSHN
-44 NSNSGDNIDPQALRE
+44 NQSIDPQALRE
-59 SLKESYLKAWYSPWQ
+59 NLKENYLKAWYSPWL
-74 DMEVKRNKKEVFW
+74 DAKIKSNKKEVFW
-87 ILKEMNRSTGYGE
+87 ILKEMNKSTGYGE

-109 NDALIKSMDIVHYP
+109 NDELIKSMDIEHYP

-145 YYRSQKGY
+145 YYLSPKGY

-163 FQGTPVLI
+163 FQGTPVLV
-171 THFNTDKTYAHIQ
+171 THFNLDKTYAHIQ

-205 KFLTQLKNYVMPI
+205 ELLTKLKNYVMPI
-218 RDKIPLY
+218 KDKIPLY
-225 TEYGNFY
+225 TDYGDFY
-232 TQARVGELFPI
+232 TNARVGELFTL
-243 IPKDQNPPKRE
+243 IPQSQKTPQNP
-254 KQGEQKKQ
+254 QKK
-262 KKQEK
+262 E
-267 ESLKVYGFLKDS
+267 LKAYGFLRDAK
-279 QGYATL
+279 GYADL
-285 QSVILN
+285 QSVILD

-300 AFNGENMAYFINTM
+300 AFNSENMAYFIDTM
-314 LGQKYGWGGTLGNR
+314 LGQKYGWGGLLGNR

-379 PFGTLLYLKGHIM
+379 PFGTLIYLKGHIM
-392 LYLGERDH
+392 LYLGAHNH
-400 QAIVAHSIWSLQT
+400 QAIVAHSIWSVQT
-413 QKHFKTLI
+413 QKHFKTLS
-421 HNIGGVVITSLWLAR
+421 HKIGGVVITSLWLAE

-459 DLMFKT
+459 DFVNKT

>member
-1 MRYFVLAFLLLFT
+1 MRYFLVVFLFLFV
-14 GCVNKNFTLKDLSLS
+14 GCMKKDFTLKDLSLP
-29 QNASNYLANS
+29 QEASSYLASS
-39 QNGSN
+39 QNGSHN
-44 NSNSGDNIDPQALRE
+44 NQSIDPQALRE
-59 SLKESYLKAWYSPWQ
+59 NLKESYLKAWYSPWL
-74 DMEVKRNKKEVFW
+74 DAKVKSNKKEVFW
-87 ILKEMNRSTGYGE
+87 ILKEMNKSTGYGE

-109 NDALIKSMDIVHYP
+109 NDELIKSMDIAHYP

-145 YYRSQKGY
+145 YYLSQKGY

-171 THFNTDKTYAHIQ
+171 THFNLDKTYAHIQ

-205 KFLTQLKNYVMPI
+205 ELLTKLKNYVMPI
-218 RDKIPLY
+218 KDKIPLY
-225 TEYGNFY
+225 TDYGDFY
-232 TQARVGELFPI
+232 TDARVGELFAL
-243 IPKDQNPPKRE
+243 IPQSQNASQNP
-254 KQGEQKKQ
+254 QKK
-262 KKQEK
+262 E
-267 ESLKVYGFLKDS
+267 LKAYGFLRDAK
-279 QGYATL
+279 GYAAL
-285 QSVILN
+285 QSVILD

-300 AFNGENMAYFINTM
+300 AFNSENMAYFIDTM
-314 LGQKYGWGGTLGNR
+314 LGQKYGWGGLLGNR

-379 PFGTLLYLKGHIM
+379 PFGTLIYLKGHIM
-392 LYLGERDH
+392 LYLGERNH
-400 QAIVAHSIWSLQT
+400 QAIVAHSIWSVQT
-413 QKHFKTLI
+413 QKHFKTLS
-421 HNIGGVVITSLWLAR
+421 HKIGGVVITSLWLAE

-459 DLMFKT
+459 DFVNKT

>member
-1 MRYFVLAFLLLFT
+1 MRYFLVVFLFLFV
-14 GCVNKNFTLKDLSLS
+14 GCMKKDFTLKDLSLP
-29 QNASNYLANS
+29 QEASSYLASS
-39 QNGSN
+39 QNGSHN
-44 NSNSGDNIDPQALRE
+44 NQSIDPQALRE
-59 SLKESYLKAWYSPWQ
+59 NLKESYLKAWYSPWL
-74 DMEVKRNKKEVFW
+74 DMKVKSNKKEVFW

-109 NDALIKSMDIVHYP
+109 NDELIKSMDIERYP
-123 SAKIKAVV
+123 SAKIRAVV

-145 YYRSQKGY
+145 FYLSPKGY

-171 THFNTDKTYAHIQ
+171 THFNLDKTYAHIQ

-205 KFLTQLKNYVMPI
+205 ELLTKLKSYVMPI
-218 RDKIPLY
+218 KDKIPLY
-225 TEYGNFY
+225 TDYGDFY
-232 TQARVGELFPI
+232 TDARVGELFAL
-243 IPKDQNPPKRE
+243 IPQSQNASQKP
-254 KQGEQKKQ
+254 QKK
-262 KKQEK
+262 E
-267 ESLKVYGFLKDS
+267 LKAYGFLRDAK
-279 QGYATL
+279 GYAAL
-285 QSVILN
+285 QSVILD

-300 AFNGENMAYFINTM
+300 AFNSENMAYFIDTM
-314 LGQKYGWGGTLGNR
+314 LGQKYGWGGLLGNR

-379 PFGTLLYLKGHIM
+379 PFGTLIYLKGHIM
-392 LYLGERDH
+392 LYLGAYNH
-400 QAIVAHSIWSLQT
+400 QAIVAHSIWSVQT
-413 QKHFKTLI
+413 RKHFKTLS
-421 HNIGGVVITSLWLAR
+421 HKIGGVVITSLWLAE

-459 DLMFKT
+459 DFVNKT

>member
-1 MRYFVLAFLLLFT
+1 MRYFLVVFLFLFV
-14 GCVNKNFTLKDLSLS
+14 GCMKKDFTLKDLSLP
-29 QNASNYLANS
+29 QEASNYLTSS

-44 NSNSGDNIDPQALRE
+44 NNQSIDPQALRE
-59 SLKESYLKAWYSPWQ
+59 NLKESYLKAWYSPWL
-74 DMEVKRNKKEVFW
+74 DAKVKSNKKEVFW
-87 ILKEMNRSTGYGE
+87 ILKEMNKSTGYGE

-109 NDALIKSMDIVHYP
+109 NDELIKSMDIVHYP

-145 YYRSQKGY
+145 YYLSQKGY

-171 THFNTDKTYAHIQ
+171 THFNLDKTYAHIQ

-191 IKVSDLAYMRDKDI
+191 IKVSDLAYMHDKDI
-205 KFLTQLKNYVMPI
+205 ELLTKIKNYVVPI
-218 RDKIPLY
+218 KDKIPLY
-225 TEYGNFY
+225 TDYGDFY
-232 TQARVGELFPI
+232 TDARVGELFAL
-243 IPKDQNPPKRE
+243 IPQSQNASQNP
-254 KQGEQKKQ
+254 QKK
-262 KKQEK
+262 E
-267 ESLKVYGFLKDS
+267 LKAYGFLRDAK
-279 QGYATL
+279 GYATL

-300 AFNGENMAYFINTM
+300 AFTSENMAYFIDTM
-314 LGQKYGWGGTLGNR
+314 LGQKYGWGGLLGNR

-374 LKNAT
+374 IKNAT
-379 PFGTLLYLKGHIM
+379 PFGTLIYLKGHIM
-392 LYLGERDH
+392 LYLGERNH
-400 QAIVAHSIWSLQT
+400 QAIVAHSIWSVQT
-413 QKHFKTLI
+413 QKHFKTLS
-421 HNIGGVVITSLWLAR
+421 HKIGGVVITSLWLAE

-459 DLMFKT
+459 DFVHKT

>member
-1 MRYFVLAFLLLFT
+1 MRYFLVVFLFLFV
-14 GCVNKNFTLKDLSLS
+14 GCMKKDFTLKDLSLP
-29 QNASNYLANS
+29 QEASSYLANS
-39 QNGSN
+39 QNDSHN
-44 NSNSGDNIDPQALRE
+44 NSIDPQALRE
-59 SLKESYLKAWYSPWQ
+59 NLKESYLKAWYSPWL
-74 DMEVKRNKKEVFW
+74 DAKVKSNKKEVFW
-87 ILKEMNRSTGYGE
+87 ILKEMNKSTGYGE

-109 NDALIKSMDIVHYP
+109 NDELIKSMDIAHYP

-145 YYRSQKGY
+145 YYLSQKGY

-191 IKVSDLAYMRDKDI
+191 IKVSDLAYMHDKDI
-205 KFLTQLKNYVMPI
+205 ELLTKLKNYVMPI
-218 RDKIPLY
+218 KDKIPLY
-225 TEYGNFY
+225 TDYGDFY
-232 TQARVGELFPI
+232 TDARVGELFAL
-243 IPKDQNPPKRE
+243 IPQSQNASQNP
-254 KQGEQKKQ
+254 QKK
-262 KKQEK
+262 E
-267 ESLKVYGFLKDS
+267 LKAYGFLKDAK
-279 QGYATL
+279 GYATL

-300 AFNGENMAYFINTM
+300 AFTSENMAYFIDTM
-314 LGQKYGWGGTLGNR
+314 LGQKYGWGGLLGNR

-374 LKNAT
+374 IKNAT
-379 PFGTLLYLKGHIM
+379 PFGTLIYLKGHIM
-392 LYLGERDH
+392 LYLGAYNH
-400 QAIVAHSIWSLQT
+400 QAIVAHSIWSVQT
-413 QKHFKTLI
+413 QKHFKTLS
-421 HNIGGVVITSLWLAR
+421 HKIGGVVITSLWLAE

-459 DLMFKT
+459 DFVHKT

>member
-1 MRYFVLAFLLLFT
+1 MFLFV
-14 GCVNKNFTLKDLSLS
+14 GCMKKDFTLKDLSLP
-29 QNASNYLANS
+29 QEASNYLTSS

-44 NSNSGDNIDPQALRE
+44 NNQSIDPQALRE
-59 SLKESYLKAWYSPWQ
+59 NLKESYLKAWYSPWL
-74 DMEVKRNKKEVFW
+74 DAKVKSNKKEVFW
-87 ILKEMNRSTGYGE
+87 ILKEMNKSTGYGE

-109 NDALIKSMDIVHYP
+109 NDELIKSMDIAHYP

-145 YYRSQKGY
+145 YYLSQKGY

-171 THFNTDKTYAHIQ
+171 THFNLDKTYAHIQ

-191 IKVSDLAYMRDKDI
+191 IKVSDLAYMHDKDI
-205 KFLTQLKNYVMPI
+205 ELLTKIKNYVVPI
-218 RDKIPLY
+218 KDKIPLY
-225 TEYGNFY
+225 TDYGDFY
-232 TQARVGELFPI
+232 TDARVGELFAL
-243 IPKDQNPPKRE
+243 IPQSQNASQNP
-254 KQGEQKKQ
+254 QKK
-262 KKQEK
+262 E
-267 ESLKVYGFLKDS
+267 LKAYGFLRDAK
-279 QGYATL
+279 GYATL

-300 AFNGENMAYFINTM
+300 AFTSENMAYFIDTM
-314 LGQKYGWGGTLGNR
+314 LGQKYGWGGLLGNR

-374 LKNAT
+374 IKNAT
-379 PFGTLLYLKGHIM
+379 PFGTLIYLKGHIM
-392 LYLGERDH
+392 LYLGERNH
-400 QAIVAHSIWSLQT
+400 QAIVAHSIWSVQT
-413 QKHFKTLI
+413 QKHFKTLS
-421 HNIGGVVITSLWLAR
+421 HKIGGVVITSLWLAE

-459 DLMFKT
+459 DFVHKT

>member
-1 MRYFVLAFLLLFT
+1 MRYFLIVFLFLFV
-14 GCVNKNFTLKDLSLS
+14 GCMKKDFTLKDLSLP
-29 QNASNYLANS
+29 QEASSYLASS
-39 QNGSN
+39 QNGSHN
-44 NSNSGDNIDPQALRE
+44 NQSIDPQALRE
-59 SLKESYLKAWYSPWQ
+59 NLKESYLKAWYSPWL
-74 DMEVKRNKKEVFW
+74 DAKVKSNKKEVFW
-87 ILKEMNRSTGYGE
+87 ILKEMNKSTGYGE

-109 NDALIKSMDIVHYP
+109 NDELIKSMDIEHYP
-123 SAKIKAVV
+123 SARIKAVV

-145 YYRSQKGY
+145 YYLSQKGY

-171 THFNTDKTYAHIQ
+171 THFNLDKTYAHIQ

-205 KFLTQLKNYVMPI
+205 ELLTKLKNYVMPI
-218 RDKIPLY
+218 KDKIPLY
-225 TEYGNFY
+225 TEYGDFY
-232 TQARVGELFPI
+232 TNARVGELFAL
-243 IPKDQNPPKRE
+243 IPQGQNASQNP
-254 KQGEQKKQ
+254 QKK
-262 KKQEK
+262 E
-267 ESLKVYGFLKDS
+267 LKAYGFLRDAK
-279 QGYATL
+279 GYAAL
-285 QSVILN
+285 QSVILD

-300 AFNGENMAYFINTM
+300 AFNSENMAYFIDTM
-314 LGQKYGWGGTLGNR
+314 LGQKYGWGGLLGNR

-354 YANNYVDLSSMKA
+354 YANNYMDLSSMKA

-379 PFGTLLYLKGHIM
+379 PFGTLIYLKGHIM
-392 LYLGERDH
+392 LYLGAYNH
-400 QAIVAHSIWSLQT
+400 QAIVAHSIWSVQT
-413 QKHFKTLI
+413 QKHFKTLS
-421 HNIGGVVITSLWLAR
+421 HKIGGVVITSLWLAE

-459 DLMFKT
+459 DFVNKT

>member
-1 MRYFVLAFLLLFT
+1 M
-14 GCVNKNFTLKDLSLS
+14 KKDFTLKDLSLP
-29 QNASNYLANS
+29 QEASSYLASS
-39 QNGSN
+39 QNGSHN
-44 NSNSGDNIDPQALRE
+44 NQSIDPQALKE
-59 SLKESYLKAWYSPWQ
+59 ILKEGYLKAWYSPWL
-74 DMEVKRNKKEVFW
+74 DAKVKSNKKEVFW
-87 ILKEMNRSTGYGE
+87 ILKEMNKSTGYGE

-109 NDALIKSMDIVHYP
+109 NDELIKSMDIERYP

-145 YYRSQKGY
+145 YYLSQKGY

-191 IKVSDLAYMRDKDI
+191 IKVSDLAYMHDKDI
-205 KFLTQLKNYVMPI
+205 ELLTKIKNYVMPI
-218 RDKIPLY
+218 KDKIPLY
-225 TEYGNFY
+225 TDYGDFY
-232 TQARVGELFPI
+232 TDARVGELFAL
-243 IPKDQNPPKRE
+243 IPQSQNASQNP
-254 KQGEQKKQ
+254 QKK
-262 KKQEK
+262 E
-267 ESLKVYGFLKDS
+267 LKAYGFLRDAK
-279 QGYATL
+279 GYAAL

-300 AFNGENMAYFINTM
+300 AFTSENMAYFIDTM
-314 LGQKYGWGGTLGNR
+314 LGQKYGWGGLLGNR

-374 LKNAT
+374 IKNAT
-379 PFGTLLYLKGHIM
+379 PFGTLIYLKGHIM
-392 LYLGERDH
+392 LYLGAYNH
-400 QAIVAHSIWSLQT
+400 QAIVAHSIWSVQT
-413 QKHFKTLI
+413 QKHFKTLS
-421 HNIGGVVITSLWLAR
+421 HKIGGVVITSLWLAE

-459 DLMFKT
+459 DFVHKT

>member
-1 MRYFVLAFLLLFT
+1 MRYFLVVFLFLFV
-14 GCVNKNFTLKDLSLS
+14 GCMKKDFTLKDLSLP
-29 QNASNYLANS
+29 QEASSYLASS
-39 QNGSN
+39 QNGSHN
-44 NSNSGDNIDPQALRE
+44 NQSIDPQALRE
-59 SLKESYLKAWYSPWQ
+59 NLKESYLKAWYSPWL
-74 DMEVKRNKKEVFW
+74 DAKVKSNKKEVFW
-87 ILKEMNRSTGYGE
+87 ILKEMNKSTGYGE

-109 NDALIKSMDIVHYP
+109 NDELIKSMDIAHYP

-145 YYRSQKGY
+145 YYLSQKGY

-171 THFNTDKTYAHIQ
+171 THFNLDKTYAHVQ

-205 KFLTQLKNYVMPI
+205 ELLTKLKNYVMPI
-218 RDKIPLY
+218 KDKIPLY
-225 TEYGNFY
+225 TEYGDFY
-232 TQARVGELFPI
+232 TDARVGELFAL
-243 IPKDQNPPKRE
+243 IPQSQNASQNP
-254 KQGEQKKQ
+254 KK
-262 KKQEK
+262 K
-267 ESLKVYGFLKDS
+267 ELKAYGFLRDAK
-279 QGYATL
+279 GYAAL
-285 QSVILN
+285 QSVILD

-300 AFNGENMAYFINTM
+300 AFTSENMAYFIDTM
-314 LGQKYGWGGTLGNR
+314 LGQKYGWGGLLGNR

-379 PFGTLLYLKGHIM
+379 PFGTLIYLKGHIM
-392 LYLGERDH
+392 LYLGVYNH
-400 QAIVAHSIWSLQT
+400 QAIVAHSIWSVQT
-413 QKHFKTLI
+413 QKHFKTLS
-421 HNIGGVVITSLWLAR
+421 HKIGGVVITSLWLAE

-459 DLMFKT
+459 DFVHKT

>member
-1 MRYFVLAFLLLFT
+1 MRYFLVVFLFLFV
-14 GCVNKNFTLKDLSLS
+14 GCTKKDFTLKDLSLP
-29 QNASNYLANS
+29 QEASSYLASS
-39 QNGSN
+39 QNGSHN
-44 NSNSGDNIDPQALRE
+44 NQSIDPQALRE
-59 SLKESYLKAWYSPWQ
+59 NLKESYLKAWYSPWL
-74 DMEVKRNKKEVFW
+74 DMKVKSNKKEVFW
-87 ILKEMNRSTGYGE
+87 ILKEMNKSTGYGE

-109 NDALIKSMDIVHYP
+109 NDELIKSMDIAHYP
-123 SAKIKAVV
+123 SAKIRAVV

-145 YYRSQKGY
+145 FYLSPKGY

-171 THFNTDKTYAHIQ
+171 THFNLDKTYAHIQ

-205 KFLTQLKNYVMPI
+205 ELLTKLKNYVMPI
-218 RDKIPLY
+218 KDKIPLY
-225 TEYGNFY
+225 TDYGDFY
-232 TQARVGELFPI
+232 TNARVGELFAL
-243 IPKDQNPPKRE
+243 IPQSQKTPQKP
-254 KQGEQKKQ
+254 QKK
-262 KKQEK
+262 E
-267 ESLKVYGFLKDS
+267 LKAYGFLKDS
-279 QGYATL
+279 KGYATL
-285 QSVILN
+285 QSVILE

-300 AFNGENMAYFINTM
+300 AFNSENMAYFIDTM
-314 LGQKYGWGGTLGNR
+314 LGQKYGWGGLLGNR

-379 PFGTLLYLKGHIM
+379 PFGTLIYLKGHIM
-392 LYLGERDH
+392 LYLGAYNH
-400 QAIVAHSIWSLQT
+400 QAIVAHSIWSVQT
-413 QKHFKTLI
+413 QKHFKTLS
-421 HNIGGVVITSLWLAR
+421 HKIGGVVITSLWLAE

-448 IDRVLGMSDLK
+448 IDRVLGISDLK
-459 DLMFKT
+459 DFVHKT

>member
-1 MRYFVLAFLLLFT
+1 MRYFLVVFLFLFV
-14 GCVNKNFTLKDLSLS
+14 GCTKKDFTLKDLSLP
-29 QNASNYLANS
+29 QEASSYLAS
-39 QNGSN
+39 PQNGSN
-44 NSNSGDNIDPQALRE
+44 NNQSIDPQALRE
-59 SLKESYLKAWYSPWQ
+59 KLKESYLKAWYSPWL
-74 DMEVKRNKKEVFW
+74 DMKVKSNKKEVFW
-87 ILKEMNRSTGYGE
+87 ILKEMNKSTGYGE

-109 NDALIKSMDIVHYP
+109 NDELIKSMDIEHYP
-123 SAKIKAVV
+123 SVKIKAVV

-145 YYRSQKGY
+145 FYLSPKGY

-163 FQGTPVLI
+163 FQGTPVLV

-191 IKVSDLAYMRDKDI
+191 IKVSDLAYMHDKDI
-205 KFLTQLKNYVMPI
+205 ELLTHLKDYVMPI
-218 RDKIPLY
+218 KDKIPLY
-225 TEYGNFY
+225 TDYGGFY
-232 TQARVGELFPI
+232 TNARVGELFTL
-243 IPKDQNPPKRE
+243 IPQSQNTPQKP
-254 KQGEQKKQ
+254 QKK
-262 KKQEK
+262 E
-267 ESLKVYGFLKDS
+267 LKAYGFLKDS
-279 QGYATL
+279 KGYATL
-285 QSVILN
+285 QSVILE

-300 AFNGENMAYFINTM
+300 AFNSENMAYFIDTM
-314 LGQKYGWGGTLGNR
+314 LGQKYGWGGLLGNR

-379 PFGTLLYLKGHIM
+379 PFGTLIYLKGHIM
-392 LYLGERDH
+392 LYLGAYNH
-400 QAIVAHSIWSLQT
+400 QAIVAHSIWSVQT
-413 QKHFKTLI
+413 QKHFKTLS
-421 HNIGGVVITSLWLAR
+421 HKIGGVVITSLWLAE

-459 DLMFKT
+459 DFVNKT

>member
-1 MRYFVLAFLLLFT
+1 MRYFLVVFLFLFV
-14 GCVNKNFTLKDLSLS
+14 GCMKKDFMLKDLSLP
-29 QNASNYLANS
+29 QEASSYLASS
-39 QNGSN
+39 QNGSHN
-44 NSNSGDNIDPQALRE
+44 NQSIDPQALRE
-59 SLKESYLKAWYSPWQ
+59 NLKESYLKAWYSPWL
-74 DMEVKRNKKEVFW
+74 DAKIKSNKKEVFW
-87 ILKEMNRSTGYGE
+87 ILKEMNKSTGYGE

-109 NDALIKSMDIVHYP
+109 NDELIKSMDIEHYP

-145 YYRSQKGY
+145 YYLSQKGY

-171 THFNTDKTYAHIQ
+171 THFNLDKTYAHIQ

-205 KFLTQLKNYVMPI
+205 ELLTKLKNYVMPI
-218 RDKIPLY
+218 KDKIPLY
-225 TEYGNFY
+225 TDYGDFY
-232 TQARVGELFPI
+232 TDARVGELFAL
-243 IPKDQNPPKRE
+243 IPQSQNASQNP
-254 KQGEQKKQ
+254 QKK
-262 KKQEK
+262 E
-267 ESLKVYGFLKDS
+267 LKAYGFLRDAK
-279 QGYATL
+279 GYAAL
-285 QSVILN
+285 QSVILD

-300 AFNGENMAYFINTM
+300 AFNSENMAYFIDTM
-314 LGQKYGWGGTLGNR
+314 LGQKYGWGGLLGNR

-344 LPRNSYAQSR
+344 LPRNSYTQSR

-379 PFGTLLYLKGHIM
+379 PFGTLIYLKGHIM
-392 LYLGERDH
+392 LYLGAYNH
-400 QAIVAHSIWSLQT
+400 QAIVAHSIWSVQT
-413 QKHFKTLI
+413 QKHFKTLS
-421 HNIGGVVITSLWLAR
+421 HKIGGVVITSLWLAE

-459 DLMFKT
+459 DFVNKT

>member
-1 MRYFVLAFLLLFT
+1 MRYFILAFLLLFV
-14 GCVNKNFTLKDLSLS
+14 GCVKKDLALKDLSLP
-29 QNASNYLANS
+29 QEASSYLAS
-39 QNGSN
+39 PQ
-44 NSNSGDNIDPQALRE
+44 NSGNNGNSANRIDPQALRE
-59 SLKESYLKAWYSPWQ
+59 SLKESYLKAWYSPWL
-74 DMEVKRNKKEVFW
+74 DAKVKSNKKEVFW
-87 ILKEMNRSTGYGE
+87 ILKEMNKSTGYGE

-109 NDALIKSMDIVHYP
+109 NDELIKSMDIEHYP

-145 YYRSQKGY
+145 YYLSQKGY

-191 IKVSDLAYMRDKDI
+191 IKVSDLAYMHDKDI
-205 KFLTQLKNYVMPI
+205 ELLTQLKDYVMPI
-218 RDKIPLY
+218 KDKIPLY
-225 TEYGNFY
+225 TDYGDFY
-232 TQARVGELFPI
+232 TQARVGELFAL
-243 IPKDQNPPKRE
+243 IPKDLAKNH
-254 KQGEQKKQ
+254 KKD
-262 KKQEK
+262 

-279 QGYATL
+279 KGYATL
-285 QSVILN
+285 QSITLN

-300 AFNGENMAYFINTM
+300 AFNSENMAYFIDTM
-314 LGQKYGWGGTLGNR
+314 LGQKYGWGGLLGNR

-354 YANNYVDLSSMKA
+354 YANNYMDLSSMKA
-367 KEKEDYI
+367 KEKEEYI

-392 LYLGERDH
+392 LYLGAYNH
-400 QAIVAHSIWSLQT
+400 QAIVAHSIWSVQT
-413 QKHFKTLI
+413 QKHFKTLR
-421 HNIGGVVITSLWLAR
+421 HKIGGVVITSLWLAE

-459 DLMFKT
+459 DFINKT
-465 SSPLNAN
+465 SSPLSAN

>member
-1 MRYFVLAFLLLFT
+1 MRYFLVVFLFLFV
-14 GCVNKNFTLKDLSLS
+14 GCTKKDFTLKDLSLP
-29 QNASNYLANS
+29 QEASSYLASS

-44 NSNSGDNIDPQALRE
+44 NIDPQALRE
-59 SLKESYLKAWYSPWQ
+59 NLKESYLKAWYSPWL
-74 DMEVKRNKKEVFW
+74 DAKIKSNKKEVFW
-87 ILKEMNRSTGYGE
+87 ILKEMNKSTGYGE

-109 NDALIKSMDIVHYP
+109 NDELIKSMDIEHYP

-131 VRDSDVRAVPTNKP
+131 ARDSDVRAVPTNKP
-145 YYRSQKGY
+145 FYLSPKGY

-191 IKVSDLAYMRDKDI
+191 IKVSDLAYMHDKDI
-205 KFLTQLKNYVMPI
+205 ELLTHLKDYVMPI
-218 RDKIPLY
+218 KDKIPLY
-225 TEYGNFY
+225 TDYGDFY
-232 TQARVGELFPI
+232 TSARVGELFAL
-243 IPKDQNPPKRE
+243 IPQSQNASQKP
-254 KQGEQKKQ
+254 QKK
-262 KKQEK
+262 E
-267 ESLKVYGFLKDS
+267 LKAYGFLRDAK
-279 QGYATL
+279 GYADL
-285 QSVILN
+285 QSVILD

-300 AFNGENMAYFINTM
+300 AFNSENMAYFIDTM
-314 LGQKYGWGGTLGNR
+314 LGQKYGWGGLLGNR

-379 PFGTLLYLKGHIM
+379 PFGTLIYLKGHIM
-392 LYLGERDH
+392 LYLGAYNH
-400 QAIVAHSIWSLQT
+400 QAIVAHSIWSVQT
-413 QKHFKTLI
+413 QKHFKTLS
-421 HNIGGVVITSLWLAR
+421 HKIGGVVITSLWLAE

-459 DLMFKT
+459 DFVNKT